1 MIVCGFLYFG
11 LSFLLFSFASWHYFL
26 SDRKNS
32 LQKVCIALLGGFLSS
47 NIMPIATSMGVSTF
61 YKVYAPHISKFVVY
75 LSMIL
80 IIGVVYLF
88 LINLYASILRI
99 RHRVLVFILYSIL
112 TLISNITNT
121 MLPHMDEPK
130 YILLSILLNLS
141 CVIIWY
147 VCMHKDFEELI
158 RNMEKMEKANTRIL
172 SLMIYLLIMLT
183 YTYGFGITMYR
194 AVHQLSTWD
203 DMQLGVMLHSIFA
216 LGSAFAFVRVML
228 RQVNGVIENKRLY
241 KDTIASNQ
249 RALVAQAQTLNLQEN
264 MIEAFADILENKS
277 QESGGHVKRVAIYS
291 EILAREIGLSA
302 EEANTIRIAS
312 MMHDVG
318 KILIP
323 NEILEKKGRLTEEE
337 FDIMKRHVLYGDH
350 VLKTS
355 KVKILITARNIA
367 REHHER
373 WDGTGYMHGLKG
385 DEISIEAQIVAVADV
400 FDALTSQRS
409 YKHAWDVKEA
419 FTEIVKGRGTQFSP
433 RVVDAFMRSAASF
446 RRISRSISEE
456 EKKELSKTLTEKRL
470 EAIQE
475 FLSEKKNIEG
485 MDLIDE
491 DSLQEDVLR

>member
-1 MIVCGFLYFG
+1 
-11 LSFLLFSFASWHYFL
+11 
-26 SDRKNS
+26 
-32 LQKVCIALLGGFLSS
+32 
-47 NIMPIATSMGVSTF
+47 
-61 YKVYAPHISKFVVY
+61 
-75 LSMIL
+75 MIL

-203 DMQLGVMLHSIFA
+203 DMQLGVMIHSIFA
-216 LGSAFAFVRVML
+216 LVSAFAFVRVML

-291 EILAREIGLSA
+291 EILAKEIGLSA

-323 NEILEKKGRLTEEE
+323 NEILEKKGRFTEEE

-355 KVKILITARNIA
+355 KV
-367 REHHER
+367 
-373 WDGTGYMHGLKG
+373 
-385 DEISIEAQIVAVADV
+385 
-400 FDALTSQRS
+400 
-409 YKHAWDVKEA
+409 
-419 FTEIVKGRGTQFSP
+419 
-433 RVVDAFMRSAASF
+433 
-446 RRISRSISEE
+446 
-456 EKKELSKTLTEKRL
+456 
-470 EAIQE
+470 
-475 FLSEKKNIEG
+475 
-485 MDLIDE
+485 
-491 DSLQEDVLR
+491 